1 MDFETIIIIF
11 LALFSIA
18 GLFRTLHGPTI
29 WDRLLGF
36 NLFSSKV
43 IIIAILLG
51 VLIDRSYMIDV
62 ALIYGVFGF
71 IGTIMIARF
80 VERRGDI

>member
-1 MDFETIIIIF
+1 MSFEAIVIII
-11 LALFSIA
+11 LALYSIA
-18 GLFRTLHGPTI
+18 GLFRVLRGPTI

-43 IIIAILLG
+43 IIISVLMG
-51 VLIDRSYMIDV
+51 VVIDRSFMIDV
-62 ALIYGVFGF
+62 ALIYGVLGF

>member
-1 MDFETIIIIF
+1 MSFEAIVIII
-11 LALFSIA
+11 LALASIA
-18 GLFRTLHGPTI
+18 GLFRLLRGPTI

-43 IIIAILLG
+43 IIISILIG
-51 VLIDRSYMIDV
+51 VIIDRSFMIDV
-62 ALIYGVFGF
+62 ALIYGVLGF

>member
-1 MDFETIIIIF
+1 MNFETMIIGI

-18 GLFRTLHGPTI
+18 GLFRVLYGPTI

-36 NLFSSKV
+36 NLFSSKIIV
-43 IIIAILLG
+43 IALLIG
-51 VLIDRSYMIDV
+51 VLIDRSYVIDV
-62 ALIYGVFGF
+62 ALIYGVLGF
-71 IGTIMIARF
+71 IGTIMLSRF

>member
-1 MDFETIIIIF
+1 MSFEAIVIII

-18 GLFRTLHGPTI
+18 GLFRVLRGPTI

-43 IIIAILLG
+43 IIISVLMG
-51 VLIDRSYMIDV
+51 VVIDRSFMIDV
-62 ALIYGVFGF
+62 ALIYGVLGF

>member
-1 MDFETIIIIF
+1 MNFETIVILI
-11 LALFSIA
+11 LALYSIA
-18 GLFRTLHGPTI
+18 GLFRTLRGPTI

-43 IIIAILLG
+43 IIISILLG

-62 ALIYGVFGF
+62 ALIYGVLGF

>member
-1 MDFETIIIIF
+1 MSFESIVIVI

-18 GLFRTLHGPTI
+18 GLFRLLRGPTV

-43 IIIAILLG
+43 IIISILIG
-51 VLIDRSYMIDV
+51 VIIDRSFMIDV
-62 ALIYGVFGF
+62 ALIYSILGF

>member
-1 MDFETIIIIF
+1 MDFYSIVIML
-11 LALFSIA
+11 LALLSIA
-18 GLFRTLHGPTI
+18 GLFRTLRGPTI

-43 IIIAILLG
+43 IIFSILLG
-51 VLIDRSYMIDV
+51 LLINRSYMIDV

-71 IGTIMIARF
+71 VGTILIARF

>member
-1 MDFETIIIIF
+1 MDFYSIVIMLLT
-11 LALFSIA
+11 LLSIA
-18 GLFRTLHGPTI
+18 GLFRTLRGPTI

-43 IIIAILLG
+43 IIISILLG
-51 VLIDRSYMIDV
+51 LLINRSYMIDV

-71 IGTIMIARF
+71 VGTILIARF

>member
-1 MDFETIIIIF
+1 MSFESIVIII
-11 LALFSIA
+11 LALSSIA
-18 GLFRTLHGPTI
+18 GLFRLLRGPTI

-43 IIIAILLG
+43 IIISILIG
-51 VLIDRSYMIDV
+51 VIIDRSFMIDV
-62 ALIYGVFGF
+62 ALIYGVLGF